1 VRATI
6 RHFAGP
12 LKWSD
17 VAGLDTRLPRSMD
30 SRLGDFTGEVSLAHR
45 INWIW
50 VVHQEALGG
59 LCDKGVYSN
68 PTQKLNRVA
77 LPRLSAS

>member
-1 VRATI
+1 LFAFARRSEVRATI
-6 RHFAGP
+6 RHFAEP

-50 VVHQEALGG
+50 VVIQRWEQIAHLSI
-59 LCDKGVYSN
+59 KGFI
-68 PTQKLNRVA
+68 PTPPK
-77 LPRLSAS
+77 S